1 MQKKDEKRYTIVVAD
16 DDIDDQFLISRAI
29 EETTIKHSI
38 IIVQNGLE
46 LMDLLFNKEKNTELV
61 NTKPDLLIMDL
72 NMPLLDGFGA
82 LTQIRSH
89 NDFKDVPIYV
99 LSTSRFEYD
108 RTKSKELGATDF
120 YTKPYHFDGLKG
132 IIKEI
137 FTKTVQAINA
147 KVK

>member
-1 MQKKDEKRYTIVVAD
+1 LHKKEEKRYSIIIAD

-29 EETTIKHSI
+29 EETNIKHTLFA
-38 IIVQNGLE
+38 VHNGLE
-46 LMDLLFNKEKNTELV
+46 LINLLFKKDPADDKLTER
-61 NTKPDLLIMDL
+61 PDLIVMDL

-82 LTQIRSH
+82 LKQIRAH
-89 NDFKDVPIYV
+89 AEMKDIPVYV

-137 FTKTVQAINA
+137 FTNTVRSFNE
-147 KVK
+147 KVR